1 MAGPPTSITAAVQGG
16 SIRALIPLL
25 THPEELFRAVA
36 TLDGLRPAPR
46 FGVATT
52 LPPVL
57 AIAAML
63 GAGVGL
69 GSVTR
74 QHLANSWAPGP
85 VQLGL
90 WLALLGSLGIALTS
104 VSGST
109 RGLHPVRIRACSSV
123 ATP

>member
-1 MAGPPTSITAAVQGG
+1 MAEPATSLAAAVQGG
-16 SIRALIPLL
+16 AIRALIPLL
-25 THPEELFRAVA
+25 THPGELFGAVA
-36 TLDGLRPAPR
+36 TLDGLRPALR

-74 QHLANSWAPGP
+74 QHLA
-85 VQLGL
+85 
-90 WLALLGSLGIALTS
+90 
-104 VSGST
+104 
-109 RGLHPVRIRACSSV
+109 
-123 ATP
+123 